1 LKPIVFIIFIIFLS
15 CQSKNKNM
23 NSEKQQ
29 GIIFK
34 DSSGNILSE
43 TDLANATGNVSYEI
57 KSDQQ
62 VDPKARSLHNEARS
76 FGQSGKYDLA
86 INKLEQAIQIQPDW
100 AYPYYDL
107 AFTYLLKGDHENALK
122 YYIQTDS
129 LVPKGFFTAKT
140 AIYALEAERA
150 EEYPKGLY
158 LAYLQIEWTND
169 VHQKLTIAK
178 AITEKFPD
186 FAPAW
191 KELAAL
197 TDNKQEK
204 INAIERGRSVKADGE
219 TKGILLINKAIALN
233 DDGKKE
239 EAIQILGNYI
249 FSPDATTG
257 NIALA
262 KFTLRSI
269 TK

>member
-1 LKPIVFIIFIIFLS
+1 MIV
-15 CQSKNKNM
+15 
-23 NSEKQQ
+23 
-29 GIIFK
+29 FK

-43 TDLANATGNVSYEI
+43 TDLANTTGTVNYEI

-62 VDPKARSLHNEARS
+62 VDSKARDLHNEART
-76 FGQSGKYDLA
+76 FGQSGKYEAA
-86 INKLEQAIQIQPDW
+86 INKLEQAIQNQPDW

-107 AFTYLLKGDHENALK
+107 AFTYLLKGDYENALK

-150 EEYPKGLY
+150 AEFPKGLY

-169 VHQKLTIAK
+169 VNQKLAIAK
-178 AITEKFPD
+178 GITEKFPG

-191 KELAAL
+191 KELAVL
-197 TDNKQEK
+197 TDDRKEK
-204 INAIERGRSVKADGE
+204 FNAIEHGLSVKADSE

-239 EAIQILGNYI
+239 EAIQVLGNYI
-249 FSPDATTG
+249 FSQDATTG
-257 NIALA
+257 NIEMA
-262 KFTLRSI
+262 KFTLKSI
-269 TK
+269 AK

>member
-1 LKPIVFIIFIIFLS
+1 
-15 CQSKNKNM
+15 M
-23 NSEKQQ
+23 NSEKNA
-29 GIIFK
+29 IIFK

-43 TDLANATGNVSYEI
+43 TDLANVTGNVNYEI
-57 KSDQQ
+57 QTDQQ
-62 VDPKARSLHNEARS
+62 VDAKARSLHNEARS
-76 FGQSGKYDLA
+76 FGQAGKYDLA
-86 INKLEQAIQIQPDW
+86 INKLEQAIKIQPDW

-107 AFTYLLKGDHENALK
+107 AFTHLLKGDHENALK

-140 AIYALEAERA
+140 AIYALEGERA
-150 EEYPKGLY
+150 EEFPKGLY

-169 VHQKLTIAK
+169 VNQKLAIAK
-178 AITEKFPD
+178 AITEKFPG

-191 KELAAL
+191 KELATL
-197 TDNKQEK
+197 TDNKQDK
-204 INAIERGRSVKADGE
+204 INAIEHGLSVKADSE

-233 DDGKKE
+233 DDEKKE
-239 EAIQILGNYI
+239 EAIRILGNYI

-262 KFTLRSI
+262 KFTLKSI
-269 TK
+269 AK